1 MNQSAIGKNFG
12 LLFKK
17 EMSRKQFLVYMGVTL
32 LTITGIPSILKMI
45 THPVS
50 NTHQSP
56 SSQGFGQGPYGGK
69 RKEGVE

>member
-1 MNQSAIGKNFG
+1 MNQSVIGKNFG

-17 EMSRKQFLVYMGVTL
+17 EMSRKQFLLYMGVTL

-50 NTHQSP
+50 NTHQSLSP
-56 SSQGFGQGPYGGK
+56 QGFGAGVYGGK
-69 RKEGVE
+69 RKESIG